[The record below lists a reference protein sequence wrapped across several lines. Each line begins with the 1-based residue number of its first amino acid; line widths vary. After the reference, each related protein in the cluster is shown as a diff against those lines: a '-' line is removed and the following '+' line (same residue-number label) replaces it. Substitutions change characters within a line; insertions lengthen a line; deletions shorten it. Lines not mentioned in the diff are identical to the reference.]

1 LTAGREG
8 AKSPDAMATT
18 NPKDLPRVHE
28 GDWTVPKLIGLIL
41 FTVGTFLCFI
51 YYVSP

>member
-1 LTAGREG
+1 MTARRGG
-8 AKSPDAMATT
+8 AKSPGAMAT

-28 GDWTVPKLIGLIL
+28 GDWTVPKLVGLIF
-41 FTVGTFLCFI
+41 FTLGTFLTFI

>member
-1 LTAGREG
+1 
-8 AKSPDAMATT
+8 MATT

>member
-1 LTAGREG
+1 MTLGAIG
-8 AKSPDAMATT
+8 AKSLLDMATT

-28 GDWTVPKLIGLIL
+28 GDWTVPKLIGLIF
-41 FTVGTFLCFI
+41 FTLGSFLVFI

>member
-1 LTAGREG
+1 MTAAPIG
-8 AKSPDAMATT
+8 AKSRLEMATT

-28 GDWTVPKLIGLIL
+28 GDWTVPKLIGLIF
-41 FTVGTFLCFI
+41 FTLGSFLVFI

>member
-1 LTAGREG
+1 
-8 AKSPDAMATT
+8 MATT
-18 NPKDLPRVHE
+18 NPKDLPRVNE

-41 FTVGTFLCFI
+41 FTLGSFLTFI